1 MNAAGLFSFNAINRK
16 HYPMQLLET
25 DLSPENLAYKDEI
38 CRLSLLALNTKNVP
52 VLKRLSTHKNEHI
65 RAYVAGNPH
74 TPYKVLVALVQDTN
88 PYVLSTML
96 QRKKIPFTVLLLL
109 GSFDSPYF
117 LEAIRLQALYHLQVK
132 KHLKGWRFY
141 KKKIVEKYKNR
152 TDKRQNTVA
161 FIC

>member
-1 MNAAGLFSFNAINRK
+1 
-16 HYPMQLLET
+16 MQLLET

-38 CRLSLLALNTKNVP
+38 CRLSLLALDTKSVP
-52 VLKRLSTHKNEHI
+52 VLKQLSRHENENI

-88 PYVLSTML
+88 PYVLSAIL
-96 QRKKIPFTVLLLL
+96 QRKKIPFAVLLLL
-109 GSFDSPYF
+109 GSFDSLYF
-117 LEAIRLQALYHLQVK
+117 VEAMSLLDLYFVQVQ
-132 KHLKGWRFY
+132 KHLKGRRFY
-141 KKKIVEKYKNR
+141 QKKIVEKYKNR